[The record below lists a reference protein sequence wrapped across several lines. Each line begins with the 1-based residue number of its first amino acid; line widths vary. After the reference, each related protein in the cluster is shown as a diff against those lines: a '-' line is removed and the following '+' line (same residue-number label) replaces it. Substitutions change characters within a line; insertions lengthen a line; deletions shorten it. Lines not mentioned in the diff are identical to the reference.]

1 MSHLDW
7 IPGRELILIISDL
20 RYYGGAGWYNGNHQ
34 DGLSW
39 TFWKTLFI
47 CIILHARVYNVRNR
61 KSKIILCLVFDIRSC
76 LYNVEKCSLLWFV
89 ITCLTWS
96 SWYPGPA
103 LVGGEPVR
111 SISESHPQ
119 LASSSLPHFWNICIV
134 SLKFWFTSLRFVSH
148 LGSLLARLTML
159 KSAIFWLESSEF
171 LATWR
176 HQSVV

>member
-7 IPGRELILIISDL
+7 IPHNLHL
-20 RYYGGAGWYNGNHQ
+20 RYYGCAGWYNGNHQ

-39 TFWKTLFI
+39 TFGKTLY
-47 CIILHARVYNVRNR
+47 IILHTRVYNVRNR

-103 LVGGEPVR
+103 LAGGEPVR

-119 LASSSLPHFWNICIV
+119 LASSSLPHFWNICII

-176 HQSVV
+176 HHSVV